1 MSSRLSLLESIRTGL
16 SESIGEPGELQ
27 WARDLPGGDINQAG
41 LIQSTANIWFVK
53 YRSNAPPGMF
63 EAEARALSEIAAS
76 GCIKAPNPIAWGTA
90 DDTAW
95 LVLEY
100 LELTP
105 RGPVAL
111 LGEQLAALHAVT
123 SDRHGWS
130 MDNYIGTTPQINRR
144 CRNWTEFWRQYRLQP
159 QLEMA
164 RDNGFGSRLT
174 DRGERLLEVLEQLM
188 QNHEPDA
195 SLLHGDLWAGNK
207 AFTTS
212 GQPVIFD
219 PASYYGDRETD
230 IAMTELFGGFDAAFY
245 AAYQAHSALPAG
257 YTLRRELYKL
267 YHVLNHLNLF
277 GGAYLH
283 RSENIID
290 SLLAQVK

>member
-1 MSSRLSLLESIRTGL
+1 MSSRNSLLESIRNGL
-16 SESIGEPGELQ
+16 NESVGEPDELR

-41 LIQSTANIWFVK
+41 LIQSAADRWFVK
-53 YRSNAPPGMF
+53 YRSNAPAGMF
-63 EAEARALSEIAAS
+63 EAEAKALNEIAAS
-76 GCIKAPNPIAWGTA
+76 GCIKVPNPVAWGTENG
-90 DDTAW
+90 TAW

-105 RGPVAL
+105 RGPAAL

-123 SDRHGWS
+123 SGSHGWS
-130 MDNYIGTTPQINRR
+130 MDNYIGTTPQLNRR
-144 CRNWTEFWRQYRLQP
+144 CGNWTEFWRQCRLQP
-159 QLEMA
+159 QLAMA
-164 RDNGFGSRLT
+164 RNHGFGSRLI

-188 QNHEPDA
+188 RDHAPVA

-207 AFTTS
+207 AFTTT

-230 IAMTELFGGFDAAFY
+230 IAMTELFGGFEAAFY
-245 AAYQAHSALPAG
+245 AAYQAHAALPAG
-257 YTLRRELYKL
+257 YPLRRELYKL

-277 GGAYLH
+277 GGAYLN
-283 RSENIID
+283 RCENIID
-290 SLLAQVK
+290 NLLAQVK